1 MTTITDLSLENCGLT
16 TVPASLDG
24 LINLTSLN
32 LWGNPDL
39 NGKLPEN
46 YWKIQQQQFT
56 GRYRIR
62 FRFCSGRYPS

>member
-39 NGKLPEN
+39 NGKLP
-46 YWKIQQQQFT
+46 
-56 GRYRIR
+56 
-62 FRFCSGRYPS
+62 